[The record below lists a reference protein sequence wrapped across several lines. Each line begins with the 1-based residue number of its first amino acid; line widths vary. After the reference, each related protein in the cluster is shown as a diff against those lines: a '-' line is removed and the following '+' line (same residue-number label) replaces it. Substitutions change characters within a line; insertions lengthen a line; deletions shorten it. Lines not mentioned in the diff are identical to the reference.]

1 MRHIVTISQG
11 YMSFC
16 RFFLRNPYRFPP
28 GTEVEN
34 PEINKFKNQYKED
47 SPMTLIRFHNH
58 PAMNNAYGQFFSNPT
73 RNCNSCNPPA
83 NIYEQ
88 DNTFFIELAAPGY
101 AKDDFNISLEQ
112 QVLSISAAEK
122 HRETENEKYL
132 RREFG
137 TGEINKR
144 FVLPKTVD
152 NDNIKADYQNGILK
166 IHIPVK
172 KEVKLSREI
181 AIS

>member
-1 MRHIVTISQG
+1 LRHFVIINERATVTLSCFQKIA
-11 YMSFC
+11 
-16 RFFLRNPYRFPP
+16 PHFPP
-28 GTEVEN
+28 GTEVEKRLKKNSN
-34 PEINKFKNQYKED
+34 PNKED
-47 SPMTLIRFHNH
+47 LIMTLIRFHNH
-58 PAMNNAYGQFFSNPT
+58 PAAGNAYGQLFSNPS

-88 DNTFFIELAAPGY
+88 DNAFFIELAVPGY
-101 AKDDFNISLEQ
+101 MKEDFNINLEQ
-112 QVLSISAAEK
+112 QVLNVSAAEK
-122 HRETENEKYL
+122 NRGPENEKYL

-137 TGEINKR
+137 AGEISKR

-152 NDNIKADYQNGILK
+152 TDNIKADYQNGILK

>member
-1 MRHIVTISQG
+1 
-11 YMSFC
+11 MSFC
-16 RFFLRNPYRFPP
+16 LFFLYNHCRFPAGTVVEKP
-28 GTEVEN
+28 G
-34 PEINKFKNQYKED
+34 INKVIKSKTNIKED
-47 SPMTLIRFHNH
+47 QPMTLIRFHNH
-58 PAMNNAYGQFFSNPT
+58 PAMDNTYGQFFGNPSRT
-73 RNCNSCNPPA
+73 GNSCNPPA

-88 DNTFFIELAAPGY
+88 DNAFFIELAVPGY
-101 AKDDFNISLEQ
+101 LKEDFNINLEQ

-122 HRETENEKYL
+122 NRESENEKYL

-137 TGEINKR
+137 AGEISKR